1 MGCPLGLREFKE
13 IKISAMP
20 SGRIEPFLVSQ
31 GRGVYP
37 KVSNNQA
44 GGQSWQRLSSAG
56 EICRL
61 LAALEARGCVHRRVA
76 PGLIT

>member
-20 SGRIEPFLVSQ
+20 SGRREPFLVSQ
-31 GRGVYP
+31 GRDVYP

-44 GGQSWQRLSSAG
+44 GGQENPDRAMRLQRSGRS
-56 EICRL
+56 RHF
-61 LAALEARGCVHRRVA
+61 AALDGAG
-76 PGLIT
+76 